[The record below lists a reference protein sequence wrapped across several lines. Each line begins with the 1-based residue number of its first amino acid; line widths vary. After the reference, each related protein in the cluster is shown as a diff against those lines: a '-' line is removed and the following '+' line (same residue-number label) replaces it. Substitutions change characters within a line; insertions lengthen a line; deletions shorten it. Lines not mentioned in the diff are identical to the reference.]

1 MVIQKTETI
10 EQVVVAELPRWIA
23 AHPTLRARLRDA
35 LADKAPDMPQRMTY
49 REFLDWADEDTLAE
63 WVAVP
68 GTDKGEVV
76 MTSPASDR
84 HQDLSG
90 FLESV
95 GRSFVELYQLGVIRS
110 APFQMKLT
118 HGREPDLLFIA
129 TEHLDRLRET
139 YLDGPADLVVEI
151 MSPESVGRDRGDKFY
166 EYEAGGVPEYW
177 LIDPQRRR
185 FEVYVLESPA
195 RYTLR
200 FEGEKGR
207 YESCRLPGFWLDV
220 AWLWQDPLPHP
231 LEVLGEITGVDAALM
246 QQFMRALKGEN
257 GVGAA

>member
-1 MVIQKTETI
+1 MVTQKTETI

-23 AHPTLRARLRDA
+23 AHPTLRAQLRDVLTVEA
-35 LADKAPDMPQRMTY
+35 SEAPQQMTY
-49 REFLDWADEDTLAE
+49 VEFLEWADEDTLAE

-95 GRSFVELYQLGVIRS
+95 GRSFVEIHQLGVVRS
-110 APFQMKLT
+110 APFQMKLK
-118 HGREPDLLFIA
+118 HGREPDLLFVA
-129 TEHLDRLRET
+129 AEHLDCLKPT

-185 FEVYVLESPA
+185 FEAYVLEASG
-195 RYTLR
+195 RYTLC

-207 YESCRLPGFWLDV
+207 YESRHLPGFWLDV
-220 AWLWQDPLPHP
+220 AWLWQAPLPHP
-231 LEVLGEITGVDAALM
+231 LEVLGEIAGVDTGLT
-246 QQFMRALKGEN
+246 QQFMQALKGGSEQDA
-257 GVGAA
+257 G